1 MSLISLHDLRS
12 RKAISN
18 ADYWMANGFEL
29 GSIGKAFLTIFEG
42 LLHTSFG
49 TQVCGPTWK
58 I

>member
-1 MSLISLHDLRS
+1 MPLISLHDLRS

-18 ADYWMANGFEL
+18 ADYGMVNGFEL

-49 TQVCGPTWK
+49 TQVCGPT
-58 I
+58 